1 MNKVAQVKMRT
12 YQVRTLKRIN
22 GFTLLELLLV
32 LLLLSILI
40 TFASARW
47 DVLSRNS
54 KETFLEKLSIEVSLL
69 RENAIS
75 DFEKKTLRFD
85 ITKNIIETGIM
96 DRIKGFSVDRD
107 FAVPEKYILKD
118 VVINGEKYA
127 IGQAL
132 MSFYPNG
139 LVDRAII
146 HLEGEKEGFYTIIVN
161 PLTASITEEHGYI
174 EEITFDEGSNVT

>member
-1 MNKVAQVKMRT
+1 MQIYQVK
-12 YQVRTLKRIN
+12 TLKKIN

-47 DVLSRNS
+47 DILSRNG
-54 KETFLEKLSIEVSLL
+54 KESFLEKLSIEASLL
-69 RENAIS
+69 RESAIS
-75 DFEKKTLRFD
+75 DFEKKILRFD
-85 ITKNIIETGIM
+85 ITKNTIEIGIM
-96 DRIKGFSVDRD
+96 DQIKGFSVDRNFVIPD
-107 FAVPEKYILKD
+107 KYILKD

-139 LVDRAII
+139 LVDRTII

-161 PLTASITEEHGYI
+161 PLTARITEEHGYI
-174 EEITFDEGSNVT
+174 EETTFDEGSNIT